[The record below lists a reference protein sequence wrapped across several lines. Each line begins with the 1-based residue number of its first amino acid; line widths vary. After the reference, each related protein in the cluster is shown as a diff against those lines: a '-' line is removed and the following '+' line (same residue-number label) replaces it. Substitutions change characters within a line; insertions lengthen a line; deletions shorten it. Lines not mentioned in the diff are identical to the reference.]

1 MCDRE
6 SLAIPHALGRSYK
19 EGLMQ
24 AGHALKAFWCQVVK
38 DLVCEFRLCRSWPG
52 MLLLGLV
59 LVLLLEMQVD
69 LGTQAKQQVVSGL
82 LWLDVFFAGTLV
94 VDRSLAG
101 EREEGCWTSL
111 LLYPV
116 SPTVVFFAK
125 ATVTVVALV
134 VLECVLAPA
143 FIVLSNIPL
152 LQHPWCLVTV
162 ALLANLGYA
171 SVGVVIS
178 ALTAQLSHR
187 SSLLPLLL
195 LPLMAPVLMSAGAAT
210 RFLVAAELDEQWWRW
225 VQLLGC
231 FAVLFTALGA
241 LVFEFVIED

>member
-1 MCDRE
+1 
-6 SLAIPHALGRSYK
+6 
-19 EGLMQ
+19 MQ
-24 AGHALKAFWCQVVK
+24 AGHALKAFRCMVAK

-69 LGTQAKQQVVSGL
+69 LGTQEKQQVVSGL
-82 LWLDVFFAGTLV
+82 LWLDVFFAGTLMV
-94 VDRSLAG
+94 ERLLAG
-101 EREEGCWTSL
+101 EREEGCWRSL

-116 SPTVVFFAK
+116 SPMVVFFAK
-125 ATVTVVALV
+125 VTVTVFALAL
-134 VLECVLAPA
+134 LECVLVPA
-143 FIVLSNIPL
+143 LIVFSNIPL
-152 LQHPWCLVTV
+152 LQRPLYFAAV

-171 SVGVVIS
+171 SVGVVVG

-195 LPLMAPVLMSAGAAT
+195 LPLMTPVIMSAGAAT
-210 RFLVAAELDEQWWRW
+210 RFLVAADLDEQWWRW

-231 FAVLFTALGA
+231 FAVAFTTLGA
-241 LVFEFVIED
+241 LVFEFVSED

>member
-1 MCDRE
+1 
-6 SLAIPHALGRSYK
+6 
-19 EGLMQ
+19 MQ
-24 AGHALKAFWCQVVK
+24 AGHALKSFWWLVVK
-38 DLVCEFRLCRSWPG
+38 DLVSEFRLCRSWPG

-69 LGTQAKQQVVSGL
+69 LDMLAKQQVVSGL
-82 LWLDVFFAGTLV
+82 LWLDVFFAGTLMV
-94 VDRSLAG
+94 ERSLAG
-101 EREEGCWTSL
+101 EREEGCWRSL

-116 SPTVVFFAK
+116 SPTAVFFAK
-125 ATVTVVALV
+125 ATVTVLALV
-134 VLECVLAPA
+134 LLECVLVPA
-143 FIVLSNIPL
+143 FIVFSNVPL
-152 LQHPWCLVTV
+152 LRRPLCFVTV

-178 ALTAQLSHR
+178 ALTAQLSYR

-195 LPLMAPVLMSAGAAT
+195 LPLMTPVIMSAGAAT
-210 RFLVAAELDEQWWRW
+210 RFLVAADLDGQWWRW

-231 FAVLFTALGA
+231 FAVVFTTLGA

>member
-1 MCDRE
+1 
-6 SLAIPHALGRSYK
+6 
-19 EGLMQ
+19 MQ
-24 AGHALKAFWCQVVK
+24 PGHALKAFWRLVVK

-69 LGTQAKQQVVSGL
+69 LGTHEKQQVVSGL
-82 LWLDVFFAGTLV
+82 LWLDVFFAGTLM
-94 VDRSLAG
+94 VDRLFSG
-101 EREEGCWTSL
+101 EREEGCWRSL

-116 SPTVVFFAK
+116 SPTAVFFAK
-125 ATVTVVALV
+125 ATVTILALV
-134 VLECVLAPA
+134 LLECVLVPA
-143 FIVLSNIPL
+143 FIVFSNIPL
-152 LQHPWCLVTV
+152 LRRPLCFLTV

-171 SVGVVIS
+171 SVSVVIS

-195 LPLMAPVLMSAGAAT
+195 LPLMTPVIMAAAAAT
-210 RFLVAAELDEQWWRW
+210 RFLVAADLDEQWWRW

-231 FAVLFTALGA
+231 FAVVFTTLGA
-241 LVFEFVIED
+241 LVFEFVVED